1 MDISRL
7 SIEELRELQQLIPQ
21 EMKRR
26 EAQEKAN
33 VLNEIK
39 AVAKSRGYALEDL
52 LGKEQKLPKAK
63 GGTGTVKVKYRHP
76 ENAELQWTGRGRQPK
91 WVEAWL
97 KSGGTLD
104 KLAV

>member
-1 MDISRL
+1 MDISKL
-7 SIEELRELQQLIPQ
+7 SFAELRELQQLIPQ

-33 VLNEIK
+33 VLNELK
-39 AVAKSRGYALEDL
+39 AVAKARGYSLDDL
-52 LGKEQKLPKAK
+52 LGKEAKLPKAK
-63 GGTGTVKVKYRHP
+63 TGTGTVKVKYRHP

-91 WVEAWL
+91 WVESWL